1 MAVQEY
7 STCSGRIDSLST
19 EAQEFVDSVF
29 LSTINENDVKKVELI
44 PTEYKNATKYIF
56 LQEIDASPNVH
67 RCQTR
72 DVKTFRVT
80 TAAWSCKL

>member
-67 RCQTR
+67 KMSNERCENFPR
-72 DVKTFRVT
+72 YDGGME
-80 TAAWSCKL
+80 L